1 MRETRESDIPAIPA
15 IYNDAVANTAS
26 MRLHAKLGFEECG
39 TVRQVG
45 TKFSRWLDMTL
56 MQLML

>member
-1 MRETRESDIPAIPA
+1 
-15 IYNDAVANTAS
+15 

-45 TKFSRWLDMTL
+45 TKFGRWLDMTL
-56 MQLML
+56 MQLVL